1 MGYGFGGW
9 APYVSVAERRRQAS
23 KKIAAMTKKG
33 EKVAPVVIVGRV
45 IATTFWGKAWCDN
58 LESYMDYENRLPR
71 GRTYVRN
78 GSVVDLKIAPGKI
91 NALVSGSSLYSVEI
105 NIKPVDKA
113 RWQGVIKSCSGQ
125 IDSLV
130 ELLQGKLSRAVMAAV
145 TSTDK
150 GLFPAPQQI
159 SLKCS
164 CPDSATMCKHVAA
177 TLYGVGSRLDN
188 EPELLFLLR
197 QVDHLELIAKAS
209 MPAAGAKTTATTGRQ
224 LKTKDLGSIFGIEI
238 DVGQPAPSLSKRKS
252 DKATVKKSKK
262 ALPKKAAAVRGKK
275 KAAATKPT
283 VKRAKTKEGKT
294 KVS

>member
-224 LKTKDLGSIFGIEI
+224 LKTKDLGSMFGIEI
-238 DVGQPAPSLSKRKS
+238 DVEQPAPSLSTRNS
-252 DKATVKKSKK
+252 GKATVKKPKK
-262 ALPKKAAAVRGKK
+262 ALHEKAAAVRGKK
-275 KAAATKPT
+275 KAAATKPM
-283 VKRAKTKEGKT
+283 VKRATTKEGKA